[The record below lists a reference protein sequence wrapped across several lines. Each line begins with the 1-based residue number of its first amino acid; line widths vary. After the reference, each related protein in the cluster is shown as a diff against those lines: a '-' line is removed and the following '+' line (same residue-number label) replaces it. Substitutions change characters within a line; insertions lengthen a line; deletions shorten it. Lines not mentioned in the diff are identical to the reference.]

1 MLTASFI
8 VGLVLFLATPLAAQ
22 EGNPAI
28 QAARPPFADWLATFR
43 DDALARG
50 ISSATLDKALR
61 GLAPVPIVVQRDRSQ
76 TEHVLTIDEYIARR
90 VPPSVIRTARQ
101 MNARHAAL
109 LREVEAAYG
118 VPREILVAVWALE
131 SNFGKF
137 SGVRPIIAALA
148 TLAWEGRREALFRSQ
163 LFDALTIVDSGDV
176 ELERLRGSWAGAMG
190 QVQFLPSSYLRYA
203 QDFDGDGKKDIWTS
217 LPDIF
222 ASIAH
227 YLREHGWQPDRP
239 WGYRVSVPAAAL
251 DPVAAVTV
259 PRAFGCSAGRELSEP
274 LPIRNWSGAGVR
286 QTAATDRQVEVSL
299 LRAGAGIYL
308 VTQNYEALLGY
319 NCAHAYALSVARL
332 ADGIAAPPAGKATPK
347 SKAKPG
353 ASRKAHQSHKR
364 PTLRDSTR

>member
-28 QAARPPFADWLATFR
+28 QADRPPFADWLATFR